1 MPDTLWVRCREA
13 NVKVVIILV
22 RVECPRYE
30 NIRKKIG
37 YSDEK
42 SIRRERS

>member
-13 NVKVVIILV
+13 NIKVVIILV

-30 NIRKKIG
+30 NMERRIG
-37 YSDEK
+37 YSYEK